1 MSPKIG
7 DKNIKINT
15 TTETNISVEAT
26 TTSSKRTPF
35 WTASDALLAPERRRF
50 KSSRLEVRH
59 FSRAMGQPLKYIQ
72 IEGVK
77 QVLTT
82 PLWVEGDNRRSIENH
97 SNTSSKKTNRY
108 ILSCISRLRRDD
120 RKVQGNSWHVC
131 MAYNG
136 LQKPWTWKYMKQ
148 VWQDLWNISNNWLG
162 TELFIRVPTFQ
173 YLFMQCPESWL
184 LSLSL

>member
-1 MSPKIG
+1 MDHVPKDRG
-7 DKNIKINT
+7 ENIKINT

-50 KSSRLEVRH
+50 KSSRLGVRH

-82 PLWVEGDNRRSIENH
+82 PLWVDGDNRRSIENH
-97 SNTSSKKTNRY
+97 SNTSSKKKQIAIY
-108 ILSCISRLRRDD
+108 CHISADYEEMTGRFKEIRDMYE
-120 RKVQGNSWHVC
+120 WPI
-131 MAYNG
+131 MAFKN
-136 LQKPWTWKYMKQ
+136 LEHENT
-148 VWQDLWNISNNWLG
+148 
-162 TELFIRVPTFQ
+162 
-173 YLFMQCPESWL
+173 
-184 LSLSL
+184 